1 MEQKH
6 GGHCLVV
13 QRETN
18 ELDNVYV
25 YGILMWHHEGVLG
38 VFHWSRGHFRVGL
51 PTQGIGGL
59 DIRAS

>member
-25 YGILMWHHEGVLG
+25 YGILMWHHKGVLG
-38 VFHWSRGHFRVGL
+38 VFHWSRDISELDFRLKVL
-51 PTQGIGGL
+51 GG
-59 DIRAS
+59 